1 MATIKLQPSGAVV
14 LKDGKVSC
22 ACCDTE
28 CCLYPA
34 SQLGVGYVAED
45 LPNGV
50 TLNFDGNLYPVDR
63 SGSIFIAIE
72 GFDTFILDRDGSRWR
87 VTVTNDTPYDPPY
100 VFTLHSIGQCLIG
113 NYSYDIM
120 PEFFGMSVLYQQ
132 AQFYTVSGPI
142 SGIVE
147 RESDCVW
154 RGAGLTLSNFSYQWK
169 VNGKNKLGFQNTPV
183 GSYEGGYSVS

>member
-22 ACCDTE
+22 TCCDTE

-50 TLNFDGNLYPVDR
+50 TLNFDGNLFPVVR
-63 SGSIFIAIE
+63 SGSIYFDIE
-72 GFDTFILDRDGSRWR
+72 GYSTYILDRDGSTWR
-87 VTVTNDTPYDPPY
+87 VTVTTIIPNEPPD
-100 VFTLHSIGQCLIG
+100 VVTLHSVGQCLIG

-120 PEFFGMSVLYQQ
+120 PEFLISVLSQY

-154 RGAGLTLSNFSYQWK
+154 RGAGLTLTNFSYQWK